1 MSSTLKNIV
10 IGLGAG
16 GMLLIGTGLQQTLR
30 LVDISSQ
37 LARVAEARLLV
48 ATGHVYLEEILS
60 GDAALT
66 PAIVQDHFSDADL
79 ELTAAATTDSSL
91 QREWQALARSGH
103 EVAQLA
109 AARMA
114 GTGEDTGTGA
124 GAGSA
129 LDQQFDARFDAFMS
143 EAGTLQTTLSAQMQ
157 RATTLLRWQTAAL
170 LAVLT
175 GFLLLLFRLMRQTQQ
190 AAEAM
195 VASAR
200 IQEKNTELLA
210 HREQLERANHE
221 QNALLALSAK
231 CEQADTV
238 EALSAIVTRELST
251 HCNAFAAVAWL
262 LPASQNGADGRVVAS
277 LMVQP
282 SRLPSQPCGVVLQAA
297 RNRLAIAFEV
307 APTYYRIDDALVT
320 GLSPSAVHVLPVT
333 CLDRVVAVF
342 EFAFAQPPSE
352 ATIRFLETALQSL
365 ALRFYL
371 FGQDAAA

>member
-1 MSSTLKNIV
+1 MSNTLKNIV
-10 IGLGAG
+10 IALGAG

-66 PAIVQDHFSDADL
+66 PAIVQDYFSDADL
-79 ELTAAATTDSSL
+79 ELTAAATTGSSL
-91 QREWQALARSGH
+91 QREWQALARSGQ

-109 AARMA
+109 SARMA
-114 GTGEDTGTGA
+114 GAGEGA
-124 GAGSA
+124 GAGTT

-143 EAGTLQTTLSAQMQ
+143 EASTLQTTLSAQMQ

-170 LAVLT
+170 MAILT
-175 GFLLLLFRLMRQTQQ
+175 GFLLLLFRLMRQTRQ
-190 AAEAM
+190 AAEDM

-210 HREQLERANHE
+210 HREQLERANRE
-221 QNALLALSAK
+221 QNALLALSEK
-231 CEQADTV
+231 CQQADTV

-262 LPASQNGADGRVVAS
+262 LPASRNDTGTGTGGRAVAS

-282 SRLPSQPCGVVLQAA
+282 SRLPSQPNGVVLQAA

-307 APTYYRIDDALVT
+307 VPTYYRIDDALVT

-342 EFAFAQPPSE
+342 EFAFVQPPSA
-352 ATIRFLETALQSL
+352 ATLHFLDSALKSL
-365 ALRFYL
+365 ALRYYL
-371 FGQDAAA
+371 FGQDTAA